1 MMEVAVLI
9 VSLSGLVIAGG
20 MYIEW
25 QERRRYRKEMKYLKW
40 RDAVSEIIRY
50 RKEGLSV
57 RQISKL
63 TGIPKSTIHEY
74 IKQFL

>member
-9 VSLSGLVIAGG
+9 VSISGLIIAGG
-20 MYIEW
+20 MYVEW
-25 QERRRYRKEMKYLKW
+25 QDRRKYRKEMKYLKW
-40 RDAVSEIIRY
+40 RGAVSEIIRY